1 VAEDKGFSEQRVE
14 KIATA
19 YEQTDLDRLD
29 KLVLRFAD
37 CFLTQPAG
45 IDESLKA
52 EMRAHFSA
60 DMRAHFS
67 DEAIVEI
74 TAALGLFLGFSKIA
88 IALGPLPD
96 GLPVMQMPLP
106 DLPAA

>member
-1 VAEDKGFSEQRVE
+1 MAEDQGFSEQHVE
-14 KIATA
+14 KIATT
-19 YEQTDLDRLD
+19 YEQTDLDRRD

-37 CFLTQPAG
+37 CFLTHPVG
-45 IDESLKA
+45 IDESLK
-52 EMRAHFSA
+52 A

-88 IALGPLPD
+88 IALGPIPD

>member
-1 VAEDKGFSEQRVE
+1 MRFAVAENRGFTEQHVE

-19 YEQTDLDRLD
+19 YEQTDLDRRD
-29 KLVLRFAD
+29 KLVLRYAD
-37 CFLTQPAG
+37 CFLAHPAA
-45 IDESLKA
+45 IDESLK
-52 EMRAHFSA
+52 A

-88 IALGPLPD
+88 IALGPVPD

-106 DLPAA
+106 DLPAARGD